1 MSFLFGKFY
10 QIQLG
15 LKRLPNLQR
24 NSILAGIM
32 ACLLAIVGF
41 SQSWN
46 LAFSLLNMCLIS
58 AIMAL
63 GVNIQWGYA
72 GLFNA
77 GCHGFRC
84 SWRISSGFNC
94 SGSSKSRLG
103 SWRSGSF
110 IWFLA
115 LAF

>member
-1 MSFLFGKFY
+1 MSFLFKKYY
-10 QIQLG
+10 QARLG
-15 LKRLPNLQR
+15 LKSLPSLLR

-77 GCHGFRC
+77 GIMGFAALGGLAAVL
-84 SWRISSGFNC
+84 ISVDQKFSCLGT
-94 SGSSKSRLG
+94 LG
-103 SWRSGSF
+103 SGTF
-110 IWFLA
+110 IRF
-115 LAF
+115 